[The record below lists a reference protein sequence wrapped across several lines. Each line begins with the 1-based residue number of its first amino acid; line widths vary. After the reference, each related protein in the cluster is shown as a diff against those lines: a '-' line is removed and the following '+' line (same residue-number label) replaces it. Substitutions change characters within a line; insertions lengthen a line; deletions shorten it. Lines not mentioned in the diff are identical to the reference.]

1 MKSYRRPSGVKHTPK
16 KSLGQNF
23 LINTRACQ
31 KIVEACDFHADDFV
45 LEIGPGKG
53 ALTELIL
60 DRVERLTVVEKD
72 CDLVQRLEQRF
83 LNRNIEIIQGDIL
96 RHTIPMAKRKVKV
109 VGNIPYNISTPI
121 VEHHIRQ
128 RENIDRFF
136 MTVQLEFGR
145 RMAAE
150 PGSKEYGSLSCFA
163 QFYADVN
170 VMFQIKN
177 TSFYPIPK
185 VHSCFVEM
193 RFLDQP
199 RYHVSDENGLFTFI
213 QQTFTKR
220 RKTIL
225 NALHTS
231 LDKEVIKSILDSH
244 DIDSKK
250 RPENISLREFVKLY
264 EDVAAAEQS

>member
-1 MKSYRRPSGVKHTPK
+1 MSSYHRSSKNKHIPK

-23 LINTRACQ
+23 LINTRACDR
-31 KIVEACDFHADDFV
+31 IVDACDFQSDDIV
-45 LEIGPGKG
+45 VEIGPGKG
-53 ALTELIL
+53 AITGLIL
-60 DRVERLTVVEKD
+60 DKVDRLTVVEKD
-72 CDLVQRLEQRF
+72 YDLAKGLERKFSDQD
-83 LNRNIEIIQGDIL
+83 IEIIRGDIL
-96 RHTIPMAKRKVKV
+96 RHLIKDEGRKVKV

-128 RENIDRFF
+128 RQKIDRFF

-150 PGSKEYGSLSCFA
+150 PGNKNYGSLSCFV
-163 QFYADVN
+163 QFYADVK

-177 TSFYPIPK
+177 TSFYPVPK

-193 RFLDQP
+193 NFLSEPRFK
-199 RYHVSDENGLFTFI
+199 VADEEGLFKFI

-225 NALHTS
+225 NALYTD
-231 LDKEVIKSILDSH
+231 LDKTTVGSILESSGV
-244 DIDSKK
+244 DSKS
-250 RPENISLREFVKLY
+250 RPENISLEKFVKLY
-264 EDVAAAEQS
+264 TEVTAAEQS